1 MATKRSEGEILFSH
15 ILKELSVPGWEEE
28 YVFFEGRRF
37 RFDFAWPNFLIAVE
51 IEGGTYSMGRHTRGS
66 GFAKDCEKYN
76 LAALDG
82 WQVYRF
88 TTGMVKDGSA
98 KNFMKQVF
106 QYG

>member
-1 MATKRSEGEILFSH
+1 MATKRSEGEVLFSH
-15 ILKELSVPGWEEE
+15 VLKELNVPAWEEE
-28 YVFFEGRRF
+28 YVFFDGRRF
-37 RFDFAWPNFLIAVE
+37 RFDFAWPPFLIAVE

-82 WQVYRF
+82 WSVYRF

-98 KNFMKQVF
+98 QNFMKQVF
-106 QYG
+106 QLG